1 LQQDAGKA
9 EPGDLSA
16 QVLALESSLLALGPE
31 GVADLRFEIPQ
42 DVPPVMLTNEGVRS
56 IVTNLVENARKY
68 APVSAGAEPIV
79 VRVAHDKARE
89 KDWATLEVLDRGP
102 GIPVQ
107 ERERIFEAFYRL
119 GSEQQRRTKGTGL
132 GLHLVALHARA
143 MGGSVQVLA
152 REGGGARFVVRL
164 PLAT

>member
-79 VRVAHDKARE
+79 VRVAHDK
-89 KDWATLEVLDRGP
+89 DWATLEVLDRGP